1 MKNILKLAG
10 GAAGALGIYLIAN
23 RESPKQFFENTKHF
37 AVQKTEA
44 VQKFNHD
51 RAQFKDSLNLFKTEL
66 NRSQKTIR
74 DMQTR
79 INEYS
84 FEIQPHLDKINEAI
98 NRLK

>member
-1 MKNILKLAG
+1 MSKLLKIAG

-23 RESPKQFFENTKHF
+23 RESPKHFFENTKNF
-37 AVQKTEA
+37 ALQKTEE

-51 RAQFKDSLNLFKTEL
+51 RAQFKDSLNLFKAEL
-66 NRSQKTIR
+66 SRSQKTIR

-79 INEYS
+79 VSEYS
-84 FEIQPHLDKINEAI
+84 FEIQPHLDKINDAI